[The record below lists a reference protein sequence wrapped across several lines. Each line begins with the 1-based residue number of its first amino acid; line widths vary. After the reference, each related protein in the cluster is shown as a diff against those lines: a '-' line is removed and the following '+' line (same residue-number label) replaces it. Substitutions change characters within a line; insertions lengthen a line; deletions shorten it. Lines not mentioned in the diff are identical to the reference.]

1 MTQDLPR
8 SQKRAFLEGEGD
20 AWFARNV
27 ARLGHPENDIV
38 VNAMEALH
46 IQPRRLLEIG
56 CANGWRPAVLSQ
68 RLSAQGFG
76 IDPSAKAIEDGRKR
90 FPKLTLEVGT
100 ADALKFEDG
109 MFDLVI
115 FGFSLYLVDPKD
127 YFRCVE
133 EADRVLAD
141 GGVLAIFDFLPPFP
155 YANDYVHLPGV
166 RAHKMIF
173 SNLFTAHPAYTLL
186 SRSIKP
192 EGAGNPDQREGI
204 DILHKRLVDAFPAR
218 PANWEPR
225 PAAKEPGQT

>member
-1 MTQDLPR
+1 MAQDLPR

-38 VNAMEALH
+38 VNAMEALN

-68 RLSAQGFG
+68 RLGAEGYG
-76 IDPSAKAIEDGRKR
+76 IDPSSKAIEDGRKR
-90 FPKLTLEVGT
+90 FPKLKLDVGT
-100 ADALKFEDG
+100 ADHLTFEDG

-141 GGVLAIFDFLPPFP
+141 GGALAIFDFLPPFP

-166 RAHKMIF
+166 QAHKMIF
-173 SNLFTAHPAYTLL
+173 SNLFAAHPAYTLI

-192 EGAGNPDQREGI
+192 EGANNPDTREGI
-204 DILHKRLVDAFPAR
+204 DILYKRMADAFPGR
-218 PANWEPR
+218 PANWDRSAP
-225 PAAKEPGQT
+225 KEPGQT